1 MAVSKAYTILT
12 TEGYLEIDR
21 RYGAKVSRKAV
32 SSGVFQEKLEAELEL
47 LIAESRV
54 HGMEKDSFL
63 TLCAEFFSK
72 IPGPVQEEN

>member
-32 SSGVFQEKLEAELEL
+32 SSGVFQEKLEAEL
-47 LIAESRV
+47 
-54 HGMEKDSFL
+54 
-63 TLCAEFFSK
+63 
-72 IPGPVQEEN
+72 